1 MSAIAKRYMTKYVN
15 AGKDIISADD
25 LKRAILIRG
34 SPETAK
40 VSVVE
45 INKQDCEIEQSK
57 IQNIESVHS
66 VSLKKME

>member
-1 MSAIAKRYMTKYVN
+1 MTKYVN

-25 LKRAILIRG
+25 LKRAILFRG

-45 INKQDCEIEQSK
+45 IDKQDCEIEQSK